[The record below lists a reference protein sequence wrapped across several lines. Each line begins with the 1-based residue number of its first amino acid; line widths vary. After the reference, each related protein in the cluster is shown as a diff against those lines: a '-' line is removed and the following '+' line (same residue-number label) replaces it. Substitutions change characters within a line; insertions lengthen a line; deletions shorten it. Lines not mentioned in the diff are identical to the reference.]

1 MSDSSFSPATMRW
14 LRYFVYLVVPLS
26 GVGIDIYTPSLPAMV
41 QHFSST
47 RAMVQF
53 TLVLYVLGFGIGQPI
68 AGVLTDHFGRR
79 LILRCGLALQVI
91 ALFGVILTPWVDG
104 VIVWRLLQGLAVSF
118 VVVPARAI
126 LADVFTGDAFRRAVT
141 NMTVAWSA
149 GPIVAPWLGGHLQ
162 HWFNWQASFIFLL
175 CYTAV
180 VFILVLVWLP
190 ETHFHRTKYTVASAL
205 KQYGSLFSHRYF
217 VCGVLFLGVL
227 TTFML
232 VFNMVVPFIIQREL
246 GYSAL
251 VSGRVALLAGLAFFL
266 GNLSN
271 RFLTRLSVNARIGL
285 GLTIIVFSDLVLY
298 VLGRYLALSLL
309 TLVLPMLLLIAMSG
323 LILPNQVARCMALF
337 PRSAGMANAGLFGC
351 CWLIGSLATSLATN
365 LRVSSLV
372 PLSYLNAGLIAV
384 AVLLYFA
391 VIRRWCEAPA

>member
-1 MSDSSFSPATMRW
+1 MRG

-53 TLVLYVLGFGIGQPI
+53 TLVVYVLGFGLGQPI
-68 AGVLTDHFGRR
+68 AGVLADHYGRR
-79 LILRCGLALQVI
+79 LILRCGLALQLI
-91 ALFGVILTPWVDG
+91 ALLGVILTPWVDG
-104 VIVWRLLQGLAVSF
+104 VIAWRLLQGLAISF
-118 VVVPARAI
+118 AVVPARAI
-126 LADVFTGDAFRRAVT
+126 LSDVFAGEAFRRAVT
-141 NMTVAWSA
+141 NMTVAFSL
-149 GPIVAPWLGGHLQ
+149 GPIVAPWFGGHLQ
-162 HWFNWQASFIFLL
+162 HWFNWQASFIFLF

-180 VFILVLVWLP
+180 VLAFALGWLP
-190 ETHFHRTKYTVASAL
+190 ETHFHRTKYTVTSAL
-205 KQYGSLFSHRYF
+205 KQYGSLFSHRFF
-217 VCGVLFLGVL
+217 VCGVLFLGML

-232 VFNMVVPFIIQREL
+232 VFNMVMPFIVQREL
-246 GYSAL
+246 GYTAL
-251 VSGRVALLAGLAFFL
+251 VSGRVALLAGVAFFL

-271 RFLTRLSVNARIGL
+271 RFLTRLSVNARMGL
-285 GLTIIVFSDLVLY
+285 GLTIIVCSNLVLY

-351 CWLIGSLATSLATN
+351 CWLIGSLATSLATH
-365 LRVSSLV
+365 LRITSLV

-384 AVLLYFA
+384 AILLYFT
-391 VIRRWCEAPA
+391 VIRRWCEAPT

>member
-1 MSDSSFSPATMRW
+1 MSNSSFSPATMRW

-68 AGVLTDHFGRR
+68 AGVLTDHWGRR
-79 LILRCGLALQVI
+79 VILRCGLVLQVV
-91 ALFGVILTPWVDG
+91 ALLGVMLTPWIDG
-104 VIVWRLLQGLAVSF
+104 VIAWRLLQGLAVSF

-126 LADVFTGDAFRRAVT
+126 LADVFTGDVFRHAVT

-162 HWFNWQASFIFLL
+162 HWFGWRASFTFLL
-175 CYTAV
+175 CYSV
-180 VFILVLVWLP
+180 VALAFVLVWLP
-190 ETHFHRTKYTVASAL
+190 ETHFHRTKYTALSAL
-205 KQYGSLFSHRYF
+205 KQYGSLFSHRFF
-217 VCGVLFLGVL
+217 VCGVLFLGLL

-232 VFNMVVPFIIQREL
+232 VFNMQVPFILQREL

-251 VSGRVALLAGLAFFL
+251 ASGRVALLAGLAFFL

-271 RFLTRLSVNARIGL
+271 RMLTRLSINARIGF
-285 GLTIIVFSDLVLY
+285 GLTVIVCANLVLY
-298 VLGRYLALSLL
+298 LLGRYLALSLL

-351 CWLIGSLATSLATN
+351 CWLIGSLVTSLATK
-365 LRVSSLV
+365 LEVTSQL

-384 AVLLYFA
+384 AILLYFS
-391 VIRRWCEAPA
+391 VIRRWCEGSA